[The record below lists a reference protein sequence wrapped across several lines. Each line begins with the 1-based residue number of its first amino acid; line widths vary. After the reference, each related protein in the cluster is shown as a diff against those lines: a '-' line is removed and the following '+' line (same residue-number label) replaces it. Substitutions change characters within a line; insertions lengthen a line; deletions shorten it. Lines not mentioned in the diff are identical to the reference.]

1 MKIYIISLVVGILAG
16 LLYGVLQVRS
26 PAPPVAALIGLLGM
40 LIGEQMIPFGK
51 QLVADNPFSA
61 EKIAT
66 PIDTPATRHPKI
78 VSIAKDIKNDES
90 LLKWQDAEKWL
101 CGKQDVK

>member
-51 QLVADNPFSA
+51 HLVADSTFSA

-66 PIDTPATRHPKI
+66 PIDTPATQHPKI
-78 VSIAKDIKNDES
+78 VLIAKDIKNDES
-90 LLKWQDAEKWL
+90 LLK
-101 CGKQDVK
+101 

>member
-16 LLYGVLQVRS
+16 SLYGVLQVRS

-51 QLVADNPFSA
+51 HLVADSTFSA

-66 PIDTPATRHPKI
+66 PIDTPATQHPKI
-78 VSIAKDIKNDES
+78 VLIAKDIKNDES
-90 LLKWQDAEKWL
+90 LLK
-101 CGKQDVK
+101 

>member
-61 EKIAT
+61 
-66 PIDTPATRHPKI
+66 
-78 VSIAKDIKNDES
+78 
-90 LLKWQDAEKWL
+90 
-101 CGKQDVK
+101 

>member
-51 QLVADNPFSA
+51 QLVDDSA

-66 PIDTPATRHPKI
+66 PIDIPDTQHPKI
-78 VSIAKDIKNDES
+78 VAATKDINNDES
-90 LLKWQDAEKWL
+90 LLK
-101 CGKQDVK
+101 

>member
-51 QLVADNPFSA
+51 HLVADSTFSA

-66 PIDTPATRHPKI
+66 PIDTPATQHPKI
-78 VSIAKDIKNDES
+78 VLIAKDIKNDEL
-90 LLKWQDAEKWL
+90 LLK
-101 CGKQDVK
+101 